1 MAKTNA
7 AKTNAAKANGAGA
20 IRPQAIGPQSIGE
33 LARRTGCKVPTIR
46 YYESVGLM
54 PPPIR
59 SAGNQRLY
67 DRAAIDRL
75 GFIRHGRELGFSLTA
90 IRELLALADNPDRSC
105 ADADRIAKL
114 RLVEVEGRIARL
126 DALRRELRR
135 MIRQCRGD
143 RIADCRVIEVL
154 SAYDH
159 EQCLS
164 DHHEAGVAA
173 R

>member
-1 MAKTNA
+1 MAQA
-7 AKTNAAKANGAGA
+7 GGAKAAGA
-20 IRPQAIGPQSIGE
+20 KAAGAKAVRAKAIGPQTIGE
-33 LARRTGCKVPTIR
+33 LARRAGCKVQTIR

-54 PPPIR
+54 PPPAR

-67 DRAAIDRL
+67 DRADVDRL

-90 IRELLALADNPDRSC
+90 IRELLALADDPEHSC
-105 ADADRIAKL
+105 TEADRIAKL
-114 RLVEVEGRIARL
+114 RLVEVEGRIVRL
-126 DALRRELRR
+126 EALRRELRR

-164 DHHEAGVAA
+164 DHHESDSATH
-173 R
+173 